1 MLLSHRTGWQ
11 SMMNYGLYIANHR
24 ILSLRGRCRRS
35 VECLSSGGL
44 YIFHES
50 GYSIIQENQWLL
62 SFIDW
67 LRFCRIIPHH
77 LYLTGLNLYWNNSE
91 EAIRCRS
98 RHLSIVGYS
107 ELSREDRLC
116 SLALRSKA
124 RVPRNVRVI
133 S

>member
-77 LYLTGLNLYWNNSE
+77 LYLTGLNLYWNSSE

-98 RHLSIVGYS
+98 RYLSIVGYS
-107 ELSREDRLC
+107 GL
-116 SLALRSKA
+116 
-124 RVPRNVRVI
+124 
-133 S
+133 